1 VTAPPRR
8 TTPPTAKE
16 IPVFTIHRRF
26 LRIGALLA
34 FALAAAPAARADA
47 LRNIATGE
55 PVPPF
60 QLPTL
65 DGSTID
71 SASMAGSVVVVVC
84 LSAEQRRSELAAFD
98 SFHVVQACGDE
109 PVRLVHVTADAIQ
122 RAYFEQFR
130 QERGITAPL
139 ALDADRTLFG
149 KLGLIVFPT
158 TVVISP
164 DGHLAHVISLHD
176 DSYPRT
182 LDAYIHHALGTIDDA
197 ALKERLAAHTE
208 ANPSPRSQASAHRG
222 LARSLREKGH
232 LAEAKAE
239 LMTAREQDPLNH
251 EVMLDLVDI
260 DIELAD
266 LDDADAILAVLLANN
281 PNDIRSKELK
291 GIVLFHR
298 GDADGAQ
305 KMLQEALT
313 LNPAPQRIHYYLGR
327 IAEDKGDTVGALA
340 HYREALRRF
349 LHETEAPSESA
360 ATKTGE

>member
-1 VTAPPRR
+1 MFRSHHHL
-8 TTPPTAKE
+8 
-16 IPVFTIHRRF
+16 FH
-26 LRIGALLA
+26 LGALAVSALA
-34 FALAAAPAARADA
+34 FTPAARADA

-55 PVPPF
+55 PVPAF
-60 QLPTL
+60 HLPTL
-65 DGSTID
+65 DGAVVD
-71 SASMAGSVVVVVC
+71 SASLGGNVLVVVC
-84 LSAEQRRSELAAFD
+84 VSAEQRRSELAAFD
-98 SFHVVQACGDE
+98 SFHVVQACGEE

-122 RAYFEQFR
+122 RAYFEKFR
-130 QERGITAPL
+130 QDRGITAPL

-158 TVVISP
+158 TIVITP

-208 ANPSPRSQASAHRG
+208 DNPSPRSQASAHRG

-232 LAEAKAE
+232 LTEARAE
-239 LMTAREQDPLNH
+239 LITAREQDPANH
-251 EVMLDLVDI
+251 EVLLDLVDI

-266 LDDADAILAVLLANN
+266 LDEADAILATLLETN

-291 GIVLFHR
+291 GIVLFRR
-298 GDADGAQ
+298 GELDAAR
-305 KMLQEALT
+305 KVLQDALT

-327 IAEDKGDTVGALA
+327 IAESTGDTRGALE

-349 LHETEAPSESA
+349 LHEPESPA
-360 ATKTGE
+360 DGGSGQSGR